1 MGASACSARPLDHA
15 LARVRAARARRPPR
29 AAAPPSPGGSRVDR
43 VVLENGLTV
52 LLLPEPGTGLV
63 SVGMMYTV
71 GAKNEAA
78 GTTGLAHYAEHM
90 NFRATARFPG
100 HEITEAITR
109 RGGRWTGYTWID
121 QTFFQTTLGK
131 EHLGLALDIEA
142 DRMGGALY
150 DEKDFASERTSV
162 VAELRSYDD
171 PHSLLYDEVLG
182 AALLVHPYRNNT
194 IGWLTDVEAVT
205 RDVAYAFYRRF
216 YTPRNAVLVV
226 GGDFDPQGRP
236 RADRGG
242 LLRPGPGRRPHPRG
256 HGRAAAER
264 RAARHRAQAG
274 SPGGGPDRV
283 SRSCPRRSRLPRHG
297 PLRCALRRRQ
307 RPLVPAQLSRAARR
321 SARARGR
328 GVGSGA
334 RGQDRLP
341 GLALSLR
348 LHAERHHSLGRRA
361 GRRREGALRRRSRR
375 ASSLE
380 WTGADLD
387 RARREVRAGMA
398 RDLDSLAGRVHQ
410 LAFFEVSGGYEHL
423 AALESRLEAT
433 SARCRAAPSRAP
445 G

>member
-1 MGASACSARPLDHA
+1 LTTLARASVPLA
-15 LARVRAARARRPPR
+15 LAVLL
-29 AAAPPSPGGSRVDR
+29 AAATPAPAAPLGGSRVDR

-52 LLLPEPGTGLV
+52 LLLPEPGTGLI

-205 RDVAYAFYRRF
+205 RDAAYAFYRRF

-226 GGDFDPQGRP
+226 GGDFDPRDALARIEADFSARAPGDALTHVATVEPPQSGERRVTVRKPGP
-236 RADRGG
+236 RAEVLIAFPSPSLADPDFPAMVLFDALFAGG
-242 LLRPGPGRRPHPRG
+242 KGLWFLRSYPERPDAPLERAVVASG
-256 HGRAAAER
+256 AAREVKTAFQASLYPYVYTLSATTPSGDGLAAAEK
-264 RAARHRAQAG
+264 
-274 SPGGGPDRV
+274 
-283 SRSCPRRSRLPRHG
+283 
-297 PLRCALRRRQ
+297 ALF
-307 RPLVPAQLSRAARR
+307 
-321 SARARGR
+321 
-328 GVGSGA
+328 GA
-334 RGQDRLP
+334 V
-341 GLALSLR
+341 
-348 LHAERHHSLGRRA
+348 ET
-361 GRRREGALRRRSRR
+361 

-380 WTGADLD
+380 LTGADEEGVGRPARNTCESGIDLLA
-387 RARREVRAGMA
+387 ARRVPNNKEESIGA
-398 RDLDSLAGRVHQ
+398 RRHRPQADR
-410 LAFFEVSGGYEHL
+410 F
-423 AALESRLEAT
+423 ALERELHDPF
-433 SARCRAAPSRAP
+433 RRVGLQIP
-445 G
+445 